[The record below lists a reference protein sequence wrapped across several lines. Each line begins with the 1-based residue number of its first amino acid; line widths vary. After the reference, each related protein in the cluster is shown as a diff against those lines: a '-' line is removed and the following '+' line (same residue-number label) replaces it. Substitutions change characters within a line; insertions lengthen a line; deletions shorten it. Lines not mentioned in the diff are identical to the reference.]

1 MYKKS
6 FPSSTRCLEEMRR
19 FVESCCAEAQLSA
32 DTVEQFKLAVD
43 EACTN
48 VIKHAYKGSDAQ
60 RIDISVIVKPD
71 RFTVRIRDKGDQFRP
86 ADYHSPDLFDSVR
99 RRRPGGF
106 GVHIMRRV
114 MDQIEYR
121 TKGHI
126 NEVCLTKF
134 LNGGGCNGGSGKGE
148 RE

>member
-1 MYKKS
+1 
-6 FPSSTRCLEEMRR
+6 MRH
-19 FVESCCAEAQLSA
+19 FVGACAAEAQLSA

-60 RIDISVIVKPD
+60 RIDISVIIEPD
-71 RFTVRIRDKGDQFRP
+71 RFTVRIRDKGEQFRP
-86 ADYHSPDLFDSVR
+86 AEYHSPDLLESVR
-99 RRRPGGF
+99 KRRPGGF

-134 LNGGGCNGGSGKGE
+134 LSSDGGQNGDAKH
-148 RE
+148 